1 MGDIGNFDT
10 RIAEAEQE
18 LATLQAE
25 AAAAQKHKWFIDSMN
40 VAIRK
45 HTACVHM
52 LSDIRDIGCGIQHTN
67 QRRTS
72 YAEFKGELSA
82 LAKEY
87 GYKIVLVGDKQY
99 GCVAA
104 V

>member
-40 VAIRK
+40 AAIRQ
-45 HTACVHM
+45 HVASVHM
-52 LSDIRDIGCGIQHTN
+52 LSDIRDIGCGAVITIP
-67 QRRTS
+67 QRRE

-87 GYKIVLVGDKQY
+87 GYKIVLVGDKKY